1 MRPPPK
7 NRIDTQA
14 AVSAQ
19 PGLNAAFAQLNLGGL
34 PPGPDTPPPAPAAP
48 PRPAR
53 LGRVVLRRETAH
65 RGGKTVIVLD
75 GFSDQLSEEFLSALG
90 KKLRAA
96 CGSGG
101 TQRDRVLEIQG
112 EHAPTIRE
120 LLAEEGFQV
129 AGVK

>member
-7 NRIDTQA
+7 KRIDTQA

-19 PGLNAAFAQLNLGGL
+19 PGLNSAFSQLNLGGL
-34 PPGPDTPPPAPAAP
+34 PPGPETPPPAPATP
-48 PRPAR
+48 QRPAR
-53 LGRVVLRRETAH
+53 MGRVVLRRETAH

-75 GFSDQLSEEFLSALG
+75 GFSDHLSEEFLTALG

-112 EHAPTIRE
+112 EHAPKIRE

>member
-7 NRIDTQA
+7 KRIDTQA
-14 AVSAQ
+14 AVSVQ
-19 PGLNAAFAQLNLGGL
+19 PGLNAAFSQINLGGL
-34 PPGPDTPPPAPAAP
+34 PPGPETPP

-75 GFSDQLSEEFLSALG
+75 GFSEQLSEEFITALG

-101 TQRDRVLEIQG
+101 TQRERVLEIQG
-112 EHAPTIRE
+112 EHAPKIRQ
-120 LLAEEGFQV
+120 LLTEEGFQV

>member
-7 NRIDTQA
+7 KRIDTQA
-14 AVSAQ
+14 AVSVQ
-19 PGLNAAFAQLNLGGL
+19 PGLNAAFSQINLGGL
-34 PPGPDTPPPAPAAP
+34 PPGPETLP

-75 GFSDQLSEEFLSALG
+75 GFSEQLSEEFITALG

-101 TQRDRVLEIQG
+101 TQRERVLEIQG
-112 EHAPTIRE
+112 EHAPKIRQ
-120 LLAEEGFQV
+120 LLTEEGFQV

>member
-7 NRIDTQA
+7 KRIDTQS

-19 PGLNAAFAQLNLGGL
+19 PGLNGAFSQLNLGGL
-34 PPGPDTPPPAPAAP
+34 PPGPETPPPAPATP

-75 GFSDQLSEEFLSALG
+75 GFSDQLSEDFLTALG

-101 TQRDRVLEIQG
+101 TQRGRVLEIQG
-112 EHAPTIRE
+112 EHAPRIRE

>member
-7 NRIDTQA
+7 KRIDTQA
-14 AVSAQ
+14 PQ
-19 PGLNAAFAQLNLGGL
+19 PGLNAAFSQLNLGGL
-34 PPGPDTPPPAPAAP
+34 PPGPETPAPAPA
-48 PRPAR
+48 PRPTR

-65 RGGKTVIVLD
+65 RGGKTVIVID
-75 GFSDQLSEEFLSALG
+75 GFSEHLSEEFITALG

-101 TQRDRVLEIQG
+101 TQRGRVLEVQG
-112 EHAPTIRE
+112 EHAPKIRE